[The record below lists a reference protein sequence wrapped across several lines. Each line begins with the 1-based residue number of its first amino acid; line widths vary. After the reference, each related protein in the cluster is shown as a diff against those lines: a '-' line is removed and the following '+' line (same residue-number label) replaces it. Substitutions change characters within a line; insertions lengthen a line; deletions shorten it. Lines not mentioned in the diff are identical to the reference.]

1 MRHFIAFIVLALLV
15 MLSGI
20 GFAQGNG
27 DAGKDKGATG
37 EVALEIAESEHG
49 WTIHAVSI
57 DAHEL
62 LTTFAAQAHLQLIV
76 DDALKRRITINIVDK
91 PPLEVLKVIV
101 DAYGFA
107 WAEVDGMHILSEG
120 MPRSPSSYLLSDIAS
135 VTTKYVTPSQAWS
148 LLPTFLQ
155 GEVKINTDQNA
166 VILSGPTPVLE
177 KFRQDVARF
186 DIPAAQIMLNVD
198 VVEFTNMDTDTFS
211 AMLSYGNAHIGIS
224 TDSLTGESTLT
235 ALTMLPTNFTAR
247 LQALVEEQRARV
259 RANPR
264 IATVSGRGANIF
276 IGQQQYLTNPV
287 YIPGRGSSYSI
298 DAGVSLSITPL
309 TGGGGE
315 IILDLSEEISTLSA
329 PDTVTGLPTKTTR
342 SASSTIRVRDGQTI
356 VIGGLRQAEDRSTRR
371 AIPILSKLPLVGS
384 FFRSKKIESTMVDLA
399 IFITARTLSQTG
411 HLPGVEEDELMLR
424 MGVEEKPAP

>member
-1 MRHFIAFIVLALLV
+1 MRYVIALLALV
-15 MLSGI
+15 VFLSGI
-20 GFAQGNG
+20 GFAEESGNAAAPKA
-27 DAGKDKGATG
+27 DETPLDIIQT
-37 EVALEIAESEHG
+37 EHG
-49 WTIHAVSI
+49 WTIHAVSV

-62 LTTFAAQAHLQLIV
+62 LTTFAAKAHLQLIV
-76 DDALKRRITINIVDK
+76 DDALKRRITIHIVDR
-91 PPLEVLKVIV
+91 PALEVLKVIV

-107 WAEVDGMHILSEG
+107 WADVDGLNILSEG

-166 VILSGPTPVLE
+166 VILSGPAPVLE
-177 KFRQDVARF
+177 KFRQDVAKF

-198 VVEFTNMDTDTFS
+198 VVEFTKMDTDTFS
-211 AMLSYGNAHIGIS
+211 AMLSYGNSRIGIS
-224 TDSLTGESTLT
+224 TDSLTGTSTLT
-235 ALTMLPTNFTAR
+235 ALATLPTTFAAH
-247 LQALVEEQRARV
+247 LQALVEKHQARV

-287 YIPGRGSSYSI
+287 NIPGQGSSYSI
-298 DAGVSLSITPL
+298 NAGVTLAITPL
-309 TGGGGE
+309 TGGDGE

-329 PDTVTGLPTKTTR
+329 PDAITGLPTKTTR
-342 SASSTIRVRDGQTI
+342 SANSTIRVRDGQTI
-356 VIGGLRQAEDRSTRR
+356 VIGGLREAEDRSTRH
-371 AIPILSKLPLVGS
+371 AIPILSRLPLLGS
-384 FFRSKKIESTMVDLA
+384 LFRSKRDESTMVDLA

-411 HLPGVEEDELMLR
+411 HLPTAEEDDLLQR
-424 MGVEEKPAP
+424 VGIKEKPAQ

>member
-1 MRHFIAFIVLALLV
+1 MRYFIAFFVLALVL
-15 MLSGI
+15 MLSGA
-20 GFAQGNG
+20 GFTEGNG
-27 DAGKDKGATG
+27 NNSKDNGATS
-37 EVALEIAESEHG
+37 EPILEITESERG

-62 LTTFAAQAHLQLIV
+62 LTTFAARAHLQLIV
-76 DDALKRRITINIVDK
+76 DDALKRRITLNIVDK

-107 WAEVDGMHILSEG
+107 WAEVDGLNILSEG

-166 VILSGPTPVLE
+166 VILSGPAPVLE

-198 VVEFTNMDTDTFS
+198 VVEFTNIDTDTFS
-211 AMLSYGNAHIGIS
+211 AMLSYDNARAGIS

-235 ALTMLPTNFTAR
+235 ALTVLPTEFSAR
-247 LQALVEEQRARV
+247 LQALVESQRARV

-287 YIPGRGSSYSI
+287 SIPGRGSSYSI

-329 PDTVTGLPTKTTR
+329 PDSVTGLPTKTTR
-342 SASSTIRVRDGQTI
+342 SARSTIRVRDGQTI

-371 AIPILSKLPLVGS
+371 AIPILSDLPLLGS
-384 FFRSKKIESTMVDLA
+384 LFRSKRIETTMVDLA

-411 HLPGVEEDELMLR
+411 HLPEAEEEGLLQRIDK
-424 MGVEEKPAP
+424 EEKPAP